1 MRAKAG
7 AQPDGL
13 CANYEQPP
21 TCGTTMPGEQKTRGE
36 PTPTGA
42 QAAGDARAAR
52 PEPELLKAGDVAKL
66 LSFGERTIFRM
77 SDAGKMPPP
86 LKIGG
91 SVRWSRRALRAWIDD
106 GCPAVRSLPR
116 PR

>member
-1 MRAKAG
+1 MRAKAD

-21 TCGTTMPGEQKTRGE
+21 TCGTTMQGEQKSQGE
-36 PTPTGA
+36 PTPTMA
-42 QAAGDARAAR
+42 QATGDARAVW
-52 PEPELLKAGDVAKL
+52 PEPELLKAAEVAQL

-91 SVRWSRRALRAWIDD
+91 SVRWSRRALRTWIDD
-106 GCPAVRSLPR
+106 GCPPVRSLPR